1 MLKTHVAS
9 VCFKCFRCSRGMLQV
24 FKINIV
30 KVDRDVVYV
39 AMDNGCI
46 RMMQRSVPNVSSVF
60 SDVLLQVCL
69 SRCCICFMHMLQVFY
84 RDNVYVCND
93 FQVFL

>member
-1 MLKTHVAS
+1 
-9 VCFKCFRCSRGMLQV
+9 V
-24 FKINIV
+24 FKINV
-30 KVDRDVVYV
+30 AKVDRDVVYV
-39 AMDNGCI
+39 AMDNGCT
-46 RMMQRSVPNVSSVF
+46 RMMQRSVPNVSYVF

-69 SRCCICFMHMLQVFY
+69 SGCCICFMRMLQVFH